1 MKEGDYI
8 FLNEIDNIG
17 KFHLYFAKPKILN
30 SLNPILRVKVV
41 DVKHYLLEPAYLSI
55 DNAVHPCPLPIKYVS
70 LSQIKSFRINSEE
83 HFEAS
88 LILFSKD
95 FKSRREFKISK
106 KSYYVGS
113 NVVAPTCINNII
125 NVLNEYV
132 EKDNN
137 IMEINSEIF
146 ETNFRINNL
155 LDFDLL
161 DQINK
166 LQINY
171 YSNGSNTLGKDDSFW
186 NEFEIHCL
194 PNNIYLTETYVK
206 ILKNANLID
215 SVKLSDNKTFIF
227 GTYGKDYGYIS
238 VSSKRSEIESDEE
251 MTTFI
256 RDFLKI
262 RIKETICLID
272 ERNQRIKKTN

>member
-17 KFHLYFAKPKILN
+17 NFHLYFAKPKILN
-30 SLNPILRVKVV
+30 SLNAILRIKVI
-41 DVKHYLLEPAYLSI
+41 DVNHYLLEPAYLSI
-55 DNAVHPCPLPIKYVS
+55 DNAVYPCPLPIKYVS
-70 LSQIKSFRINSEE
+70 LSQIKSFRIKSEE

-95 FKSRREFKISK
+95 FKNRREFKISK

-113 NVVAPTCINNII
+113 NVVDPTCINNII

-155 LDFDLL
+155 LDSDLL

-171 YSNGSNTLGKDDSFW
+171 YSNGSNRLGKDDSFW

-227 GTYGKDYGYIS
+227 GTYGKDFGYIS
-238 VSSKRSEIESDEE
+238 VSGKRSEIESDKE

-272 ERNQRIKKTN
+272 ERNQRIKKIN